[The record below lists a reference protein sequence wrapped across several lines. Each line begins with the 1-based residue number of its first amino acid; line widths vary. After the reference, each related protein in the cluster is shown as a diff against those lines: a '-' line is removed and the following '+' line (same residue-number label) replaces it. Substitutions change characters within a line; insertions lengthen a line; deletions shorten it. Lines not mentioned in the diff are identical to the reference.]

1 MGSDMKKLIASISV
15 IILVLTPSII
25 TEKSDTPPPMATKEP
40 NDIQA
45 VSNAYIE
52 EPEEPTAF
60 PCTKEDIEILARVMN
75 GEAGNVKNDE
85 WVLYYGS
92 VVLNRIKSKEFP
104 NTLKEVVFQ
113 KNPLQYACTVDGNY
127 DRQPPER
134 MYRLAEQLLRYG
146 SIIPESVVFQ
156 ATFKQGKIWKK
167 CGVTYFC
174 YQ

>member
-1 MGSDMKKLIASISV
+1 MKKLIASIFV
-15 IILVLTPSII
+15 IVLALLPSII

-52 EPEEPTAF
+52 EPKEEEVTAF
-60 PCTKEDIEILARVMN
+60 PLTQENIEIMAHVMN

-92 VVLNRIKSKEFP
+92 VVLNRVKSTSFP
-104 NTLKEVVFQ
+104 NTIKEVVFQ
-113 KNPLQYACTVDGNY
+113 RNPLQYACTVDGNY

-146 SIIPESVVFQ
+146 SIIPENVVFQ
-156 ATFKQGKIWKK
+156 ATFRQGKIWKK

>member
-1 MGSDMKKLIASISV
+1 MKKLIASMFV
-15 IILVLTPSII
+15 IVLALLPSII

-45 VSNAYIE
+45 VSDAYFE
-52 EPEEPTAF
+52 EPKEEEQTAF
-60 PCTKEDIEILARVMN
+60 PLTQENIEIMAHVMN

-92 VVLNRIKSKEFP
+92 VVLNRVKSTRFP
-104 NTLKEVVFQ
+104 NTIKEVVFQ
-113 KNPLQYACTVDGNY
+113 RNPLQYACTVDGNY

-146 SIIPESVVFQ
+146 SIIPENVVFQ
-156 ATFKQGKIWKK
+156 ATFRQGKIWKK